1 MMVPLILILSMVFF
15 WSVLGHGLAHAAEC
29 VGLAPE
35 VNAPNKQ
42 DSTLAA
48 CSSLASVWAKVKS
61 QKKVGGRQL
70 EKDRPLNP
78 AEAQANLAA
87 AQKDPAIRARLE
99 RAAKEIPDQNVRM
112 VYEAAILD
120 EEGFYAARD
129 LKIQLLQQAQK

>member
-1 MMVPLILILSMVFF
+1 MRVALIVILVF
-15 WSVLGHGLAHAAEC
+15 SLSALGHDLGHAAEC

-35 VNAPNKQ
+35 VNAPSQQ

-48 CSSLASVWAKVKS
+48 CSSLTSVWAKVTK

-70 EKDRPLNP
+70 EKERPLNP

-99 RAAKEIPDQNVRM
+99 RAAKEIPDPNVRM

-129 LKIQLLQQAQK
+129 LKIQQLQQAQK

>member
-1 MMVPLILILSMVFF
+1 MRVALIVMLVLSL
-15 WSVLGHGLAHAAEC
+15 SALGHDLGHAAEC

-35 VNAPNKQ
+35 VSKQ

-48 CSSLASVWAKVKS
+48 CSSLTSVWAKVTK

-70 EKDRPLNP
+70 EKERPLNP

-99 RAAKEIPDQNVRM
+99 RAAKEIADPIVRL

-129 LKIQLLQQAQK
+129 LKIQQLQQAQK

>member
-1 MMVPLILILSMVFF
+1 MRVALIVMLVFSLSA
-15 WSVLGHGLAHAAEC
+15 LGHDLGHAAEC

-35 VNAPNKQ
+35 VNQANQ
-42 DSTLAA
+42 DLAA
-48 CSSLASVWAKVKS
+48 CSSLTSVWAKVTK

-70 EKDRPLNP
+70 EKERPLNP

-99 RAAKEIPDQNVRM
+99 RAAKEIPDPSVRM

-129 LKIQLLQQAQK
+129 LKIQQLQQAQK